1 MKSFT
6 CTGLLPLLK
15 NFGLKIS
22 LVAALTLALSTVG
35 ETASVLAV
43 EPTRDHAEAIATR
56 MYDLQQSSQRWI
68 QIDLSTQRLI
78 AWEGGN
84 PVRAVIVSTGRDE
97 TPTLT
102 GTFEVQSMHRVARMQ
117 GEDYDIPDVPFV
129 MYYSGNYGIHGA
141 YWHNQFGV
149 PMSHGCVNVAVD
161 HAEWLF
167 NWAEM
172 GTPVVVHE

>member
-6 CTGLLPLLK
+6 CADLFPLLK
-15 NFGLKIS
+15 AKIWS
-22 LVAALTLALSTVG
+22 LTVTLTLALCGFGVTGVVW
-35 ETASVLAV
+35 AI
-43 EPTRDHAEAIATR
+43 EPPSEDAEAIATR
-56 MYDLQQSSQRWI
+56 MFDLQLSSQRWI
-68 QIDLSTQRLI
+68 QIDLSTQRLT
-78 AWEGGN
+78 AWEGN
-84 PVRAVIVSTGRDE
+84 TPVRAMVISTGKDE

-102 GTFEVQSMHRVARMQ
+102 GTFEIQSMHRVARMR

-167 NWAEM
+167 GWAEM
-172 GTPVVVHE
+172 GTSVVVHE

>member
-6 CTGLLPLLK
+6 WMSLLLPLKHLGIK
-15 NFGLKIS
+15 VS
-22 LVAALTLALSTVG
+22 VVALAIFIAGAESAT
-35 ETASVLAV
+35 VLAV
-43 EPTRDHAEAIATR
+43 ETDNAEAIATR
-56 MYDLQQSSQRWI
+56 MFDLQLSSQRWI
-68 QIDLSTQRLI
+68 QIDLSTQRLT
-78 AWEGGN
+78 AWEGN
-84 PVRAVIVSTGRDE
+84 TPVRAMVVSTGKE
-97 TPTLT
+97 QTPTLT
-102 GTFEVQSMHRVARMQ
+102 GTFEIQSMHRVARMR

-167 NWAEM
+167 SWAEM
-172 GTPVVVHE
+172 GTSVVVHE